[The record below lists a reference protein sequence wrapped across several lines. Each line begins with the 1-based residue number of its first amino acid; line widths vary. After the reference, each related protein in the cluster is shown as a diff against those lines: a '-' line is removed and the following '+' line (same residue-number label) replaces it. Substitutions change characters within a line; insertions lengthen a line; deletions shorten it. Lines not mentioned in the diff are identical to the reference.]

1 MGRKL
6 HYIWLTGLLRLLT
19 NGLNKYNM
27 KHLFA
32 LCLVFTVIFTL
43 HAQDPKKIGVIEHLD
58 EYLPKDITVVNIEG
72 DTVLLS
78 SIIKDKPTVLNFVY
92 YRCPG
97 VCTPLMDGIT
107 EVVNLS
113 DMSLGQDY
121 QIVTVSFDYNED
133 YTLAKK
139 KRNNYSMVVEADG
152 FEDGWLFF
160 TSDSAN
166 ISKLTNATGFS
177 YKRTGNDFIH
187 TAGLVLISPEG
198 KITRYLN
205 GTYFLPFEL
214 KLAVIE
220 SSKGIPGPTV
230 NRILQFCYS
239 YDPVGQ
245 SYVLNITKVAGILIL
260 VIAGLVLFVLTV
272 KPKKRTT

>member
-1 MGRKL
+1 
-6 HYIWLTGLLRLLT
+6 
-19 NGLNKYNM
+19 M
-27 KHLFA
+27 KHLVLISLF
-32 LCLVFTVIFTL
+32 IFTL
-43 HAQDPKKIGVIEHLD
+43 VIVRAEKTDQIGVNEHLD
-58 EYLPKDITVVNIEG
+58 EYIPTDIELVNVQG

-78 SIIKDKPTVLNFVY
+78 SIIKDKPTILNFVY

-97 VCTPLMDGIT
+97 ICTPLMDAIT

-113 DMSLGQDY
+113 DMDLGKDY
-121 QIVTVSFDYNED
+121 QLVTVSFDYSETYD
-133 YTLAKK
+133 LALK
-139 KRNNYSMVVEADG
+139 KRNNYSLLVEKEG

-160 TSDSAN
+160 TGDSTN
-166 ISKLTNATGFS
+166 ITKLTKATGFS

-187 TAGLVLISPEG
+187 TAGLIIISPEG

-230 NRILQFCYS
+230 NRILQYCYS

-245 SYVLNITKVAGILIL
+245 SYVLNITKIVGILMLIIGTI
-260 VIAGLVLFVLTV
+260 VFIVLTV
-272 KPKKRTT
+272 KPKRTNN